1 MAHLAWGFGGR
12 SSPDGGIF
20 AKVDQG
26 DRQALR
32 VRRGRGAWRSS
43 ARQSRRQREG
53 FARRGGPGKAS
64 GGSSKGG
71 SAGRGDVERGKVAR
85 WIEQRRE
92 RLEEGSCP
100 TGLGVSEEGEHEP
113 SGSQAPLRPGG
124 RLRRARS
131 FQK

>member
-71 SAGRGDVERGKVAR
+71 SAGRRDVERSQGGALDR
-85 WIEQRRE
+85 GANRDGE
-92 RLEEGSCP
+92 SACP
-100 TGLGVSEEGEHEP
+100 AWLGVLAQGGHEP
-113 SGSQAPLRPGG
+113 AGSQA
-124 RLRRARS
+124 
-131 FQK
+131 FQC

>member
-43 ARQSRRQREG
+43 ARKSRRQREG

-71 SAGRGDVERGKVAR
+71 SAGRGDVERAESGALDRAEKREA
-85 WIEQRRE
+85 WRRFMPN
-92 RLEEGSCP
+92 R
-100 TGLGVSEEGEHEP
+100 
-113 SGSQAPLRPGG
+113 AG
-124 RLRRARS
+124 RM
-131 FQK
+131 